1 MSQRTMVALDA
12 ATAIGAGGH
21 QHLNSVV
28 HGNHAIQITLGGT
41 VVATAVTVVLEGSLD
56 GATYYTLDTHAMSG
70 PEITAEGA
78 MYKVADQP
86 TYYVRANLA
95 VLTGGTAPTVTV
107 HIMSV

>member
-1 MSQRTMVALDA
+1 MAQRTMIALNE
-12 ATAIGAGGH
+12 ATATGAGGY

-41 VVATAVTVVLEGSLD
+41 VVATAVTVDLEGSLD
-56 GATYYTLDTHAMSG
+56 GVTYYQLDEHIMSA
-70 PEITAEGA
+70 PELAAEGA

-86 TYYVRANLA
+86 TFYVRANLTT
-95 VLTGGTAPTVTV
+95 LTGGTAPTVTV